1 MIESQSIQIKE
12 CVYTKAEPF
21 IAFELFQLLIINRN
35 YIIIMLL
42 RTRVKLHSVLKVTF
56 QNFKVISSKIQAQSR
71 SFPLIRT
78 H

>member
-35 YIIIMLL
+35 
-42 RTRVKLHSVLKVTF
+42 TS
-56 QNFKVISSKIQAQSR
+56 SSKSEIYVGGRWETGCIASYM
-71 SFPLIRT
+71 S
-78 H
+78 

>member
-35 YIIIMLL
+35 
-42 RTRVKLHSVLKVTF
+42 TS
-56 QNFKVISSKIQAQSR
+56 SSKSEI
-71 SFPLIRT
+71 
-78 H
+78 